1 MIKSSSTGQAV
12 QALSSGEA
20 EYVSCVKG
28 ASLGLGC
35 ASMSEDFGMPKPTI
49 ILESDSAAAKG
60 ICSRIGLGRIRHLST
75 TLLWLQG
82 YIEKKLIEIRKVLGT
97 ENSAD
102 LGTKDVGE
110 AIMRKM
116 LGKCNYVERS
126 GRHPLALRA
135 ADSMHPERDDHGDV
149 ETAPLPLGD
158 MD

>member
-1 MIKSSSTGQAV
+1 M
-12 QALSSGEA
+12 
-20 EYVSCVKG
+20 
-28 ASLGLGC
+28 GLGC
-35 ASMSEDFGMPKPTI
+35 ASMCEDFGLPRPTI
-49 ILESDSAAAKG
+49 ILEYEAAAAKG

-82 YIEKKLIEIRKVLGT
+82 YIKKKLIEIRKVLGT

-116 LGKCNYVERS
+116 LGKCGYVERS

-135 ADSMHPERDDHGDV
+135 ADAQHLERDDSGDV
-149 ETAPLPLGD
+149 EAVPLPLDD
-158 MD
+158 ME

>member
-35 ASMSEDFGMPKPTI
+35 ASMSEDFGMSRPTI

-82 YIEKKLIEIRKVLGT
+82 YIEKKLIEIRKVLGP

-110 AIMRKM
+110 AIIRKM
-116 LGKCNYVERS
+116 LSKCSFEERS

-135 ADSMHPERDDHGDV
+135 ADASDDV
-149 ETAPLPLGD
+149 ETVPSHWEDVGE
-158 MD
+158 